1 MTIKINPDIERILER
16 STARYEILD
25 CDPELADTAVFCE
38 HYGYPPNKSAN
49 AILVKA
55 KSGEERFVA
64 CVLLASTRL
73 DVNKTVRKRLGARR
87 VSFASQQETREQTGM
102 ELGGVT
108 PLGLPE
114 QIELWV
120 DSRIADLDYVIL
132 GAGTR
137 AAKIVVSPEIFLS
150 TPNTSFVEGLAG
162 VDTAQEPIAELTE
175 KGLAPD

>member
-1 MTIKINPDIERILER
+1 MAAKIDPAIHQVLQQ
-16 STARYEILD
+16 SSASYEILD

-38 HYGYPPNKSAN
+38 HYGYPPEKSAN

-55 KSGEERFVA
+55 KTGEQRFVV

-73 DVNKTVRKRLGARR
+73 DVNKTVRKRIGARR

-108 PLGLPE
+108 PLGLPA

-120 DSRIADLDYVIL
+120 DQRIAELDYVIL

-137 AAKIVVSPEIFLS
+137 AAKIKVSPQIFLT
-150 TPNTSFVEGLAG
+150 TPNTAFVEGLGKEPAP
-162 VDTAQEPIAELTE
+162 VD
-175 KGLAPD
+175 